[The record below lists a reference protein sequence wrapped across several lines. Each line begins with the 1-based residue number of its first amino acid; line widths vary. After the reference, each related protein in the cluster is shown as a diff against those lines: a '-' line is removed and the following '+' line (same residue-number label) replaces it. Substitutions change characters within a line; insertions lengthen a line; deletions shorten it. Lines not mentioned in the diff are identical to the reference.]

1 VPLETRVQS
10 GDTIEIFTSKV
21 QGAGPSQ
28 DWLKFVV
35 THRAANRIKQ
45 WHNRERRE
53 DRIETGRD
61 DLIKALRRDA
71 LPVQRLIGSDTFNEV
86 LTSMGMADADALY
99 SAIAEGHV
107 SPKTVAAR
115 VQRTLR
121 DGGER
126 EEQLPR
132 TVFEPRRPRRS
143 RGSPGVHVEGLDDVM
158 VRLSRCCTPVP
169 SDEIIGFVTRGR
181 GVSVHRSDCANA
193 VSLSGAQGERLI
205 DVEWDEESPAFFIAS
220 IEVKALDRRWLL
232 RDVAAVVSD
241 HHVNV
246 LSSSTA
252 VGSDRIAKMRFE
264 FELSDVSHLDSLLR
278 AIKDVDS
285 VYDTYRVLPGAGS

>member
-1 VPLETRVQS
+1 MR
-10 GDTIEIFTSKV
+10 
-21 QGAGPSQ
+21 
-28 DWLKFVV
+28 
-35 THRAANRIKQ
+35 
-45 WHNRERRE
+45 
-53 DRIETGRD
+53 
-61 DLIKALRRDA
+61 
-71 LPVQRLIGSDTFNEV
+71 
-86 LTSMGMADADALY
+86 
-99 SAIAEGHV
+99 
-107 SPKTVAAR
+107 
-115 VQRTLR
+115 
-121 DGGER
+121 GGE
-126 EEQLPR
+126 EQIS
-132 TVFEPRRPRRS
+132 TTATRPRRRT
-143 RGSPGVHVEGLDDVM
+143 RGAHSKIGVHVEGLDDVL

-285 VYDTYRVLPGAGS
+285 VYDTYRVL